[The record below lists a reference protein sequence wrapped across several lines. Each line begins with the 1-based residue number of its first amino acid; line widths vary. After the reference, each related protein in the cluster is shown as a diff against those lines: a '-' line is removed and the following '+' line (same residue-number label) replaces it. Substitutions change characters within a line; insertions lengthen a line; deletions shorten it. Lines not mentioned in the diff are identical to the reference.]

1 MKWVMLSLFLPF
13 SWVLWAQSH
22 HPEEFLATLRD
33 KPNQGELI
41 VEHFCSSC
49 HNRQPLIE
57 LGAPKIGLSQDWEPR
72 ISQGLAC
79 LLKHTEEGFFAMPA
93 RGGCFECSEQE
104 LLLAI
109 VAMLPKA
116 RQKDIQSNRE
126 SCTNEYER
134 RGKSRKP

>member
-1 MKWVMLSLFLPF
+1 MKRLIFNFCLFF
-13 SWVLWAQSH
+13 SAFLWAKNH
-22 HPEEFLATLRD
+22 HPEEFLASIQD
-33 KPNQGELI
+33 KPNRGELI

-49 HNRQPLIE
+49 HNKRPLIE

-79 LLKHTEEGFFAMPA
+79 LLKHTEEGFYAMPA

-109 VAMLPKA
+109 LAMLPKVW
-116 RQKDIQSNRE
+116 QKNIQSNME
-126 SCTNEYER
+126 SCTDEYER
-134 RGKSRKP
+134 RGNFRKP